1 MKTDKGK
8 MTSINFT
15 VSEKLWGDIQDF
27 RKNEKLWGQN
37 IPSISAVLRLL
48 TNQGLL
54 KFKKEMPAEIEN
66 TTTKDTP

>member
-15 VSEKLWGDIQDF
+15 VSEKLWCDIQDF

-48 TNQGLL
+48 AHQGLL
-54 KFKKEMPAEIEN
+54 KFKQEMPAEMGNI
-66 TTTKDTP
+66 TPDDTH